1 MLHYT
6 FKRYVVPIKNGK
18 KYFSVYHK
26 KKHIFKPQMSLDITK
41 VTKLTMSHMRMN
53 GVLKFIQLFLIDCI
67 RSTKR
72 NINVLDLFI
81 LQSQNMK
88 QPIDSCNNC
97 NEINN
102 RIVVFFFDNLHCT
115 KVKLDNI
122 NDDSSSCATD
132 VYELVS

>member
-102 RIVVFFFDNLHCT
+102 RIVVFFSITYIVL
-115 KVKLDNI
+115 K
-122 NDDSSSCATD
+122 
-132 VYELVS
+132 